1 MLMFTFLFA
10 LWLILN
16 GRITLEVCLFG
27 IVIAGAVYLFCVKAL
42 GYHPSHEKV
51 YLRRAGL
58 YLLFVLR
65 LIWEILKANIDVM
78 KIILTPRP
86 VYHAAIVRIHVPL
99 REQFSR
105 VLLSNS
111 ITLTP
116 GTVTVAER
124 DGDFLVLCLE
134 KDGGLAIPDWSLTR
148 LLKRME
154 GEKCN

>member
-16 GRITLEVCLFG
+16 GRITLEICLFG
-27 IVIAGAVYLFCVKAL
+27 VVIAGAVYAFCVKAL
-42 GYHPSHEKV
+42 GYSPRHEKI
-51 YLRRAGL
+51 YLRRFWL
-58 YLLFVLR
+58 YGVFVVR
-65 LIWEILKANIDVM
+65 LVWEILKANIDVM

-99 REQFSR
+99 KRQFSR
-105 VLLSNS
+105 LLLANS

-116 GTVTVAER
+116 GTVTVAEK

-134 KDGGLAIPDWSLTR
+134 KDGDWSMTK

-154 GEKCN
+154 ADEWK

>member
-1 MLMFTFLFA
+1 MIMFLFLFA
-10 LWLILN
+10 LWIILN
-16 GRITLEVCLFG
+16 GRFTVEICLFG
-27 IVIAGAVYLFCVKAL
+27 VVIAGAVYAFCVKKL
-42 GYHPSHEKV
+42 GYSPRHEMR
-51 YLRRAGL
+51 YLRRIGL
-58 YLLFVLR
+58 LAVFLVTLV
-65 LIWEILKANIDVM
+65 WEILKANLSVM

-86 VYHAAIVRIHVPL
+86 VYHAAIIRIHVPL

-105 VLLSNS
+105 VMLSNS

-134 KDGGLAIPDWSLTR
+134 KEGGLAIPDWNITR

-154 GEKCN
+154 GTK